1 MTDSQKKASLLG
13 GVLVLALGSVLG
25 SYLFFSKEVTMSIAI
40 IVFHFVLIF
49 GVTELVRRY
58 KWLVYTIY
66 VILPLISL
74 PVWLSQGQDW
84 FVIAKTYTII
94 VYMLWIQLT
103 RDVKKYQTSTVMI
116 YGIYGLLIFNILEAM
131 LRDFQTGY
139 YLNVVSGLILCITIP
154 TFKKISVDTTTKW
167 RDLHW
172 EKTVIWMIFY
182 AIWNVTFVY
191 STFPYGGAI
200 HIAVNL
206 VPLVIGLYNPKIWI
220 QARVISL
227 ATHMML
233 RIYFSSYNDAMLL
246 PLTADMRGVIQSISI
261 MHVLTFAL
269 GLMALGEV
277 AVKLR
282 RKKSAMAFQ

>member
-1 MTDSQKKASLLG
+1 MTDSQKKIGLLG

-25 SYLFFSKEVTMSIAI
+25 SYLFLSKEVTVSISI
-40 IVFHFVLIF
+40 IVFHFLLIF

-66 VILPLISL
+66 VVLPLISL
-74 PVWLSQGQDW
+74 PIWLSQGQDW

-103 RDVKKYQTSTVMI
+103 RDVKKFQTSTIML

-139 YLNVVSGLILCITIP
+139 YLNMVSGAILCLTIP
-154 TFKKISVDTTTKW
+154 SWKKISVDNSTKW
-167 RDLHW
+167 KDLHW
-172 EKTVIWMIFY
+172 EKTTIWMIFY
-182 AIWNVTFVY
+182 AIWNITFVY

-233 RIYFSSYNDAMLL
+233 RIYFSNYNDAMLL
-246 PLTADMRGVIQSISI
+246 PLTSDMRGVIQSINMLHI
-261 MHVLTFAL
+261 LTFVL
-269 GLMALGEV
+269 GLMAIGEIV
-277 AVKLR
+277 LKQR
-282 RKKSAMAFQ
+282 RKKSTVAFE